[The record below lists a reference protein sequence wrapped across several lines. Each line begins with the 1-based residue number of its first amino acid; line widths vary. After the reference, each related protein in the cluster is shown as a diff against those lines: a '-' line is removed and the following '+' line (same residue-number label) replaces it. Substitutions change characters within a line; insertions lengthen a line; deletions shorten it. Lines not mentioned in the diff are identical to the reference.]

1 MKTVVITG
9 GNGSIAKGIADKL
22 IFTYKYLVFVPGKE
36 VLDVTD
42 YCSVGNYM
50 LDKKPDILI
59 NCAGFISPASVLKA
73 NLVDVQKDIM
83 VNYFGPYMCT
93 REALK
98 NNCSTIINIGSTSG
112 FEGRAN
118 WSAYCSSKAA
128 LVAFTESL
136 AKEGVNA
143 YGVHPARTK
152 SKMRERLFP
161 GEDQNTLMDPE
172 RIGEVVL
179 DILKSS
185 FNPGSQI
192 IVTKDKIIGLPMRV
206 CPK

>member
-36 VLDVTD
+36 VLDITSFSNVFD
-42 YCSVGNYM
+42 YM
-50 LDKKPDILI
+50 IDKKPDILI
-59 NCAGFISPASVLKA
+59 NCAGFISPAPILKT

-98 NNCSTIINIGSTSG
+98 NNCYTIINIGSTSG

-136 AKEGVNA
+136 AKEGINA

-161 GEDQNTLMDPE
+161 GEDQNTLMEPE

-179 DILKSS
+179 DILKGS
-185 FNPGSQI
+185 FNPGAQI